1 MQPLKKKKAGAKT
14 MPETVHAYVVDDE
27 PVVQMTLAKLL
38 ESQDYPVATF
48 GSAEDFK
55 AKASVDEPFLL
66 IVDKNLPGISGL
78 DLVVQQQQQGSDFEA
93 ILITGYADLDS
104 AIDAVRLG
112 FYSYIRKP
120 FDFEK
125 LLEDLTGAKSR
136 LAKRLEGGE
145 VNISPILEELMEPVT
160 SAEIHINSVLTALQD
175 VKVSDATRENLEYAY
190 ARLQTVEN
198 SLEQRLTAERLE
210 DGIDELIREPV
221 LLLETLNNVIHEM
234 SALSS
239 KVRIPL
245 WLEAKAEVTVDS
257 HQALLRQLIKSLVTI
272 ALEFGEPGNPVV
284 LDVDRIEDGDVAT
297 LHMVIMGNKAENPEG
312 NEQNK
317 FCRRLAQSINAE
329 LIIKPYL
336 DDMGF
341 EYTLRLPIK

>member
-1 MQPLKKKKAGAKT
+1 MTAAVP
-14 MPETVHAYVVDDE
+14 AYIVDDE

-38 ESQDYPVATF
+38 ETQNYAVTTF
-48 GSAEDFK
+48 GSAEDFY
-55 AKASVDEPFLL
+55 AKASLEDPFLL

-78 DLVVQQQQQGSDFEA
+78 DLVQKQKQDGSNFEA

-125 LLEDLTGAKSR
+125 LLDDMSGARKR
-136 LAKRLEGGE
+136 LARRLEEGGD
-145 VNISPILEELMEPVT
+145 VAPLLEELVEPVT
-160 SAEIHINSVLTALQD
+160 SAEIHINSVITALQD
-175 VKVSDATRENLEYAY
+175 VKVSDATRENLEYAF
-190 ARLQTVEN
+190 ARLQSVEN
-198 SLEQRLTAERLE
+198 LLERRLTSERLE
-210 DGIDELIREPV
+210 GGLEELIRESVP
-221 LLLETLNNVIHEM
+221 LLETLNSVIHEL
-234 SALSS
+234 SSLSS

-245 WLEAKAEVTVDS
+245 WLEAKAEVQITS
-257 HQALLRQLIKSLVTI
+257 HQALLRQLLKSLVTV

-284 LDVDRIEDGDVAT
+284 LDVERHEEGDVAT

-312 NEQNK
+312 NEQNN
-317 FCRRLAQSINAE
+317 FCRRLARSINAE
-329 LIIKPYL
+329 LIIEAYL

-341 EYTLRLPIK
+341 EYTLRLPVA